1 MEENKAAFVN
11 ALSYA
16 LRNYTRLGIG
26 TMEYISADRTVGG
39 EELVEIRFLNGG
51 IIRVD
56 VTADSCLAIMHDICK
71 ALS

>member
-1 MEENKAAFVN
+1 MEENKAAFID

-26 TMEYISADRTVGG
+26 TMEYIPPEYRGG
-39 EELVEIRFLNGG
+39 TELVRIGFKHG
-51 IIRVD
+51 ITINVN
-56 VTADSCLAIMHDICK
+56 VTADSCLAMMKDICK